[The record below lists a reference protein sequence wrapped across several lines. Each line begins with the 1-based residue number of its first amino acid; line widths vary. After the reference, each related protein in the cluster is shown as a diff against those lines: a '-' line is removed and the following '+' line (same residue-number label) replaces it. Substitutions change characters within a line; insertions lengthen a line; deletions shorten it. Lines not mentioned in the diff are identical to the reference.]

1 MGKKIVI
8 LNGSPRANGNTK
20 ELIQSFTKGAEAN
33 GNSVACFDL
42 QKMNIHGCLG
52 CCNGGK
58 DPQSPCVQKDD
69 MIQIYPAYQDADI
82 LVLASP
88 MYYWGISG
96 QLKCA
101 FDRLFAVAEL
111 DANYTNP
118 KKDCILLMAAE
129 GDTESNLAPV
139 QAFYEG
145 LCTHLGW
152 KNLGIVYAG
161 GNMAAGDILTK
172 PKQLEQAET
181 LGKSIF

>member
-1 MGKKIVI
+1 MDKKIII

-20 ELIQSFTKGAEAN
+20 KLIEHFTAGAETA
-33 GNSVACFDL
+33 GNEVICFDL

-58 DPQSPCVQKDD
+58 SPESPCVQKDD
-69 MIQIYPAYQDADI
+69 MQQIYPAYQSADVI
-82 LVLASP
+82 VLASP

-111 DANYTNP
+111 TPNYANP
-118 KKDCILLMAAE
+118 QKECILLMAAE
-129 GDTESNLAPV
+129 GNSESNFAPV
-139 QAFYEG
+139 KSFYEG
-145 LCTHLGW
+145 LISHLGW

-161 GNMAAGDILTK
+161 GNMDIGDILNK
-172 PKQLEQAET
+172 PEQLKQAED
-181 LGKSIF
+181 LEKSLQ